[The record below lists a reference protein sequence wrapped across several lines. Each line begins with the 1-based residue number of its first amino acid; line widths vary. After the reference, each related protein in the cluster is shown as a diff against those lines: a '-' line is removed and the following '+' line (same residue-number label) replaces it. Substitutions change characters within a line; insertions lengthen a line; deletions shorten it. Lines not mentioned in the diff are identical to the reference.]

1 MHSDRKSWT
10 LDIVLQYAQRNSIST
25 LKYNDERFQGCHFP
39 YDSKA
44 VILGERFAFQV
55 HSHDTGNSVRGYIL
69 TDNKPYE
76 IVSATYWKVSG
87 YEFNKDKWEKGAWDN
102 VLSRELDNLKVACT
116 QHYDEQQAIE
126 QQTKAQKSQENQT
139 RKSEVEALFS

>member
-1 MHSDRKSWT
+1 MHSDHKSWT

-39 YDSKA
+39 YHSNA
-44 VILGERFAFQV
+44 VMLGERFAFQV

-87 YEFNKDKWEKGAWDN
+87 YEFNKDKWEKGAWDDA
-102 VLSRELDNLKVACT
+102 LSRELDNLKMICT
-116 QHYDEQQAIE
+116 HHYDEQQLIE
-126 QQTKAQKSQENQT
+126 KQHQAEKAQDNMS
-139 RKSEVEALFS
+139 RKAQVEALFV